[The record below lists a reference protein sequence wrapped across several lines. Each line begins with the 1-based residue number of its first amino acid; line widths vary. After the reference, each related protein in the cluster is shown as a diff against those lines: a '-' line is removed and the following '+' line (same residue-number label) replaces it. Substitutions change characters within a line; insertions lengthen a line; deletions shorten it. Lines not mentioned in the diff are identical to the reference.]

1 MICTNFSTYF
11 PQSKPIQRMK
21 NRNIVHAHQE
31 AEIYREYYR
40 PSINLLRFAKS
51 ILGVFIFGSPT
62 VANSYAH
69 RKKIM
74 K

>member
-1 MICTNFSTYF
+1 
-11 PQSKPIQRMK
+11 MK

-40 PSINLLRFAKS
+40 PSMNLWRFTKS
-51 ILGVFIFGSPT
+51 ILGVLIFGSST
-62 VANSYAH
+62 VAQSYVPA
-69 RKKIM
+69 KKRVL